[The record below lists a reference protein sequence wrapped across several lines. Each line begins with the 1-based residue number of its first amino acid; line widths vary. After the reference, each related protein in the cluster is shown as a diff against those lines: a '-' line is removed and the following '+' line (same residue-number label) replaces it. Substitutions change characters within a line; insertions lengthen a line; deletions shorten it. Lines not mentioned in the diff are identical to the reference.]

1 MNISLPAEL
10 EAFIAERIA
19 SGHYCSPDDVI
30 GEALRLLRADE
41 EEQQIRLAALRAD
54 ISEGIASLERGKG
67 IPREEA
73 FARLRARRVH
83 RST

>member
-19 SGHYCSPDDVI
+19 SGHYRSPDDVI

-54 ISEGIASLERGKG
+54 INEGIASLERGEA
-67 IPREEA
+67 IPGDEA
-73 FARLRARRVH
+73 FARLRARRAY
-83 RST
+83 RSS